1 MTNRIGWVV
10 TEYDFTIKAG
20 SNGSYQFVLNV
31 TNQDGTAL
39 PTYDGWTAAV
49 SFKSP
54 FTSQAV
60 ITKTPTVTG
69 DGVAKTLTFDLD
81 FVSADTANLQ
91 PAKYEASVWLLDPTD
106 SGFYC
111 PANLSLTVEQHD

>member
-1 MTNRIGWVV
+1 MTNRIGWAV
-10 TEYDFTIKAG
+10 TDYDFTIKAG
-20 SNGSYQFVLNV
+20 SDGSYQFVLNV
-31 TNQDGTAL
+31 TNQDGTGL

-49 SFKSP
+49 AFKSP
-54 FTSQAV
+54 FTQQTAIS
-60 ITKTPTVTG
+60 KTPTVTG
-69 DGVAKTLTFDLD
+69 DAVAKTLTFDLD
-81 FVSADTANLQ
+81 FESADTVNLR